1 MQIQI
6 PPSTHQSQE
15 ELDPEAV
22 KKIQNQQE
30 CISFCNT
37 FHNIVLMAVSVPV
50 TLGIF
55 IFSSTGSSLVM
66 GMMAYPAMLLLSMW
80 YENYLLSKCNLKH
93 FLSNLVFD
101 IVNKGLYIV
110 ELYYVAQI
118 YQNLSPTLIYPAI
131 AIVLQVIFY
140 LIYMLVIKRFYD
152 FVIVLSS
159 VLTISRV

>member
-1 MQIQI
+1 
-6 PPSTHQSQE
+6 
-15 ELDPEAV
+15 
-22 KKIQNQQE
+22 
-30 CISFCNT
+30 
-37 FHNIVLMAVSVPV
+37 
-50 TLGIF
+50 
-55 IFSSTGSSLVM
+55 
-66 GMMAYPAMLLLSMW
+66 MLLLSMW